1 MDKKELRWNFVFQYG
16 WVLTNVVN
24 SILLLPFY
32 IKYIDVTTLGVWL
45 ACTGILNW
53 ITMVDPGIGEVLQQ
67 KIAEYRGKKAQVDI
81 GKSIGSGMVAS
92 AMIVTL
98 AVLIGVVFYFCIGFF
113 INKDVTKY
121 PHLSFALLITIF
133 ATGLSLVSFTFTGIN
148 QGLQNTAQVAISS
161 LSANFIFLFVNL
173 LFLYLGFGVMSIALA
188 NFARAMYVNVYIF
201 ISMKKLLNR
210 EQIAIILDWQY
221 FKKFIRIFS
230 FTSASKIISGLSYS
244 LDMIV
249 LARYIAPA
257 MITVYEINKR
267 PLNLANTLIGRHSVA
282 LMPVISHSK
291 GKDDKEAIIG
301 LLNKQFKFYV
311 YAALF
316 AAFMFAINYN
326 NLITVWVG
334 DGKYIGN
341 TILCLLVIYN
351 FVGLIC
357 YFMSNVGYALG
368 DIKRNSKFN
377 IIRNIFYGVF
387 IVIAARFYG
396 IIGTVIV
403 SLAMSLFTDLFF
415 FSYRVFKLG
424 YLKQTL
430 IRSIGGLCLII
441 IPAGIGGGWLLS
453 VLIDSN
459 FAANMYFTRLITNA
473 AGFTIFFI
481 LLILLIDPS
490 LRLELKQLRQKLF
503 YSSASL

>member
-1 MDKKELRWNFVFQYG
+1 MDKKVLRWNFVFQYG

-67 KIAEYRGKKAQVDI
+67 KIAEYRGKKSNVDI

-92 AMIVTL
+92 GMIVAT
-98 AVLIGVVFYFCIGFF
+98 AVLIGIVFYFCIGFF
-113 INKDVTKY
+113 INKDVSKY
-121 PHLSFALLITIF
+121 QHLPIALLITIF

-148 QGLQNTAQVAISS
+148 QGLQNTAQVAIAS
-161 LSANFIFLFVNL
+161 LSANFLFLFVNL
-173 LFLYLGFGVMSIALA
+173 LFLYMGFGVMSIAIA
-188 NFARAMYVNVYIF
+188 NFARAVYINVYIF
-201 ISMKKLLNR
+201 ISMKRLLNR
-210 EQIAIILDWQY
+210 EQISIILDWTY

-267 PLNLANTLIGRHSVA
+267 PLNLTNTLIGRHSVA
-282 LMPVISHSK
+282 LMPVISHAK
-291 GKDDKEAIIG
+291 GKNDKEAVIN

-316 AAFMFAINYN
+316 AAFMFALNYY

-334 DGKYIGN
+334 EGKYIGN
-341 TILCLLVIYN
+341 TILYLLVIYN

-368 DIKRNSKFN
+368 DIKKNSKFN

-387 IVIAARFYG
+387 IVISARYYG
-396 IIGTVIV
+396 IIGTVVV

-415 FSYRVFKLG
+415 FSYRVYKLG
-424 YLKQTL
+424 YLQISLLKN
-430 IRSIGGLCLII
+430 IAGLCLVI
-441 IPAGIGGGWLLS
+441 IPSGIFGGWLLHA
-453 VLIDSN
+453 VINYNL
-459 FAANMYFTRLITNA
+459 ATNMYFTRLITNT
-473 AGFTIFFI
+473 AGFTIFFT
-481 LLILLIDPS
+481 LLILLIDPA
-490 LRLELKQLRQKLF
+490 LRNELKQLKNKLSF
-503 YSSASL
+503 SSPSL

>member
-1 MDKKELRWNFVFQYG
+1 MDKKELRWNFIFQYG

-67 KIAEYRGKKAQVDI
+67 KIAEYRGKKEHVDI

-92 AMIVTL
+92 GMIVML
-98 AVLIGVVFYFCIGFF
+98 AILIGIVFYFCIGFF

-121 PHLSFALLITIF
+121 PHLPIALLITIF

-161 LSANFIFLFVNL
+161 LSANFLFLFVNL
-173 LFLYLGFGVMSIALA
+173 LFLYMGFGVMSIALA
-188 NFARAMYVNVYIF
+188 NLARAMYINVYIF
-201 ISMKKLLNR
+201 ISMKKLLSR
-210 EQIAIILDWQY
+210 EQISIIFDWKY
-221 FKKFIRIFS
+221 FQKFIKIFS

-282 LMPVISHSK
+282 LMPVISHAK
-291 GKDDKEAIIG
+291 GKDDKEAIIS
-301 LLNKQFKFYV
+301 LLSKQFKFYV

-316 AAFMFAINYN
+316 TAFMFALNYY

-334 DGKYIGN
+334 EGKYIGN
-341 TILCLLVIYN
+341 IILYLLVVYN

-387 IVIAARFYG
+387 IVIAARYYG
-396 IIGTVIV
+396 IIGTVVV

-415 FSYRVFKLG
+415 FSSRIYKLG
-424 YLKQTL
+424 YLKASL
-430 IRSIGGLCLII
+430 LRNIGGLCLVI
-441 IPAGIGGGWLLS
+441 IPSGILGGWLLS
-453 VLIDSN
+453 TVIDNN
-459 FAANMYFTRLITNA
+459 FAANMYFTRLLTNA
-473 AGFTIFFI
+473 VGFTIFFI
-481 LLILLIDPS
+481 LLILLIDPA
-490 LRLELKQLRQKLF
+490 LRQELKQLRKRF
-503 YSSASL
+503 FFSSASL